1 LRREIAR
8 KLIHIASVAVPLLV
22 WFAPRALAMAVL
34 LGAAIVALGV
44 EVLRRRHRGAR
55 YLFLRHTRTML
66 RTRER
71 RTLTGATWMAIAYAG
86 AVVLF
91 PTPVAVAAML
101 YNGLGDATAAL
112 VGKRW
117 GRRRTRSGKSWEGA
131 GAMAVVGFAAGAAIP
146 GLALAAA
153 ALGAIGAALLEL
165 ADLPPDD
172 NLWVTLGGGAVLAA
186 AAALFA

>member
-1 LRREIAR
+1 VRREIAR
-8 KLIHIASVAVPLLV
+8 KSIHIASVAVPLFV
-22 WFAPRALAMAVL
+22 WFAPPALAIAVL
-34 LGAAIVALGV
+34 VGAALVALAV
-44 EVLRRRHRGAR
+44 ELLRRRQRGAR

-66 RTRER
+66 RSRER
-71 RTLTGATWMAIAYAG
+71 HGLTGATWMSIAYAG
-86 AVVLF
+86 AAVLF

-101 YNGLGDATAAL
+101 YNGLGDAAAAL

-117 GRRRTRSGKSWEGA
+117 GHRRTRSGKSWEGA
-131 GAMAVVGFAAGAAIP
+131 GAMALVGFAAGAAIP
-146 GLALAAA
+146 GVVLAAA

-186 AAALFA
+186 AAALLA